1 MDSYNLGCC
10 RVVVVCLAYE
20 SLYIHTHRHAA
31 PAAVRS
37 RTSLVAVRLQP
48 GRRCFRVAPLLSVI
62 KRSVFFGF
70 GAPNSPTTDMQVT
83 SLEKQMTDLHKI
95 LV

>member
-10 RVVVVCLAYE
+10 RVVVVCFAYE

-48 GRRCFRVAPLLSVI
+48 GRRCFCVAPLLSVI
-62 KRSVFFGF
+62 KRSVFLV
-70 GAPNSPTTDMQVT
+70 SPTMQLQT
-83 SLEKQMTDLHKI
+83 LRTIEKVLK
-95 LV
+95 